1 MEKPKPFKLFVPP
14 RLSSS
19 QVSAVK
25 PQTLGGDANFFK
37 SFNKC
42 IEDDFGFPFATTNLS
57 KNGENIDSDPAL
69 QKVNFLPML
78 EQVDNSGSF
87 HYQEGLKGS
96 DFEFENEKVS
106 LKLEEEIQENKDL
119 IKENNATRHLCN
131 LLKETCARS
140 AEKTKKYEYE
150 REETRQVYMDLNNNI
165 EKMIIAFEELR
176 VQAENSRLEMH

>member
-1 MEKPKPFKLFVPP
+1 MEKQKPFTLFVPP
-14 RLSSS
+14 RLSS

-25 PQTLGGDANFFK
+25 PQTLGGESSYFK
-37 SFNKC
+37 TFNKC
-42 IEDDFGFPFATTNLS
+42 TEDDTGFPFAISNFS
-57 KNGENIDSDPAL
+57 KNGDNIDSDPAL
-69 QKVNFLPML
+69 QKQNFLPMI
-78 EQVDNSGSF
+78 EQVANSGSC
-87 HYQEGLKGS
+87 HYQEGLKDS

-150 REETRQVYMDLNNNI
+150 REETRQVYVDLNNSI

-176 VQAENSRLEMH
+176 VQAENSRLEIH